1 MFVVGGFATFV
12 DVAAVVICLRFNMQI
27 NIIGHTM
34 LLNKYGQNIYDNSD
48 YAAVSFVC
56 SPILLCAFH

>member
-34 LLNKYGQNIYDNSD
+34 LFK
-48 YAAVSFVC
+48 
-56 SPILLCAFH
+56 